1 MVFFYLDKRYAEKNI
16 PSQTKPLMRK
26 NRNATQLILFNH
38 FIHHVLVNNDK
49 YNNNFN
55 IYNMKRL
62 KRFNE
67 VLDNDQPHQ
76 VSDLTNQ
83 QGSATKYDSTDNII
97 KFEEFSEH
105 RLDGATTITHNA
117 EEKGG
122 DALLTYHHFKVKLPY
137 YEQAV
142 DGKFN
147 PKMAKAHYEDLIDE
161 LVEKTGNGMNIEQ
174 IEFQELMGE
183 IEVIGELLI
192 KHQEL
197 L

>member
-1 MVFFYLDKRYAEKNI
+1 MN
-16 PSQTKPLMRK
+16 
-26 NRNATQLILFNH
+26 
-38 FIHHVLVNNDK
+38 
-49 YNNNFN
+49 
-55 IYNMKRL
+55 RL

-67 VLDNDQPHQ
+67 LLNNDVPHRVGDDSIQGQAASDN
-76 VSDLTNQ
+76 T
-83 QGSATKYDSTDNII
+83 DSII

-105 RLDGATTITHNA
+105 RLDGATTIAHNA

-137 YEQAV
+137 YNQAV

-161 LVEKTGNGMNIEQ
+161 LVELTGNGMNIEQ
-174 IEFQELMGE
+174 IHFQELMGE
-183 IEVIGELLI
+183 IEVLGELLI